1 METVQL
7 AKEGRVATITLNRPE
22 KLNALNSQ
30 TVAELSKIT
39 DAIEGDG
46 SIRVVILTG
55 AGDRA
60 FSSGSDITELE
71 TITPFELRGRTEAPN
86 IIRKVSKPV
95 IAMIRGYALGGGLE
109 LALACDIRI
118 ASEDARLGF
127 PEIRLGW
134 LPGGGGGTQVLPRL
148 VGEGMAMRLI
158 LSGRSIT
165 AVEAKEI
172 GLVEEVVPVDQL
184 KSEAMKLAEEIAEKP
199 LEVLRLAKE
208 AIRASIHTNLEAR
221 LQYETALNALC
232 FAMKR
237 ELGERDS
244 GRPAKTT

>member
-1 METVQL
+1 MERVQL
-7 AKEGRVATITLNRPE
+7 AKEGRVATVTLNRPE
-22 KLNALNSQ
+22 KLNALNSRA
-30 TVAELSKIT
+30 VAELSKIT
-39 DAIEGDG
+39 NAIEKDDA
-46 SIRVVILTG
+46 IRVVILTG

-60 FSSGSDITELE
+60 FSSGSDLAELE
-71 TITPFELRGRTEAPN
+71 VITPFELLQRTEAPN
-86 IIRKVSKPV
+86 IIRNVSKPI

-148 VGEGMAMRLI
+148 VGEGMAMKLI

-172 GLVEEVVPVDQL
+172 GLIEEVVPVDRL
-184 KSEAMKLAEEIAEKP
+184 KSETMKLAEEIAEKP
-199 LEVLRLAKE
+199 LPVLKLAKE
-208 AIRASIHTNLEAR
+208 AIRASVHTDLQAR
-221 LQYETALNALC
+221 LNYERALNALC

-237 ELGERDS
+237 DLEERDS
-244 GRPAKTT
+244 GGPAKRR